1 MDILLN
7 HRRVVAAALLASML
21 TPGCFSERYARQKHE
36 FRVDSDR
43 PDATVYVERDGEKVS
58 LGKAKDFVGEYE
70 YEARGYEYGPGMWIG
85 GIGMALAGGAMA
97 VAGGMGGD
105 SDSAVPLVTIGA
117 VVLLGG
123 ISLFGAGLA
132 YQGDADM
139 AVRRIC
145 PNEFFEPCDDGFT
158 HYDFYEPFHE
168 DDPETYLKA
177 LPPVMLTIEHPD
189 AGSRQVALRSEKI
202 AKVRLGG
209 DGAIG
214 PDRPNTNQ
222 DPKNDAATGLVRGAP
237 QPTSY
242 ALVIGLDTY
251 RELPSPR
258 GAKQDAEDIAQVL
271 EVTLGL
277 PKKNIKLLLNDRAT
291 RGDIL
296 AQIAWLEANV
306 PDGGRIYVFFSGHGS
321 PEMTTGQPYLL
332 PYEASADSLKFTGL
346 DLQRDVL
353 APLEKTRAREVLAF
367 VDACF
372 SGQGERSVIKDG
384 ARPLVPVKRPEA
396 GVQVAVFASAG
407 PDEISGPSE
416 DGKNGLFTSHIVDA
430 LGHAKADAD
439 GDGQV
444 SLLELDQ
451 YVTPRVE
458 RDAQR
463 DQRKQRPTM
472 SLGAKVSTPANVIV
486 VWGVSAQ

>member
-1 MDILLN
+1 MGHISN
-7 HRRVVAAALLASML
+7 HRRAVAVALIASML
-21 TPGCFSERYARQKHE
+21 TPGCFTERYAREKHE
-36 FRVDSDR
+36 FTIDSDQ
-43 PDATVYVERDGEKVS
+43 PDANVYVERNGEKVN

-70 YEARGYEYGPGMWIG
+70 YEVSGYEFGPGLWIG
-85 GIGMALAGGAMA
+85 GALTTVVGGGMMAGGWMSEDEEG
-97 VAGGMGGD
+97 AGIALLALGAIVLFTGAGM
-105 SDSAVPLVTIGA
+105 
-117 VVLLGG
+117 
-123 ISLFGAGLA
+123 FGAGLA
-132 YQGDADM
+132 YQGDSELT
-139 AVRRIC
+139 VRRIC
-145 PNEFFEPCDDGFT
+145 PNEFFVPCDESFT
-158 HYDFYEPFHE
+158 VYPRYEPFDEE
-168 DDPETYLKA
+168 DPAIYLSA
-177 LPPVMLTIEHPD
+177 LPPVLLTIEHPD
-189 AGSRQVALRSEKI
+189 AAPRQVALRSETV

-209 DGAIG
+209 GDGVTRPNQ
-214 PDRPNTNQ
+214 PDRPKT
-222 DPKNDAATGLVRGAP
+222 DGATGLVRGAP

-258 GAKQDAEDIAQVL
+258 GARQDAEDIAQVL
-271 EVTLGL
+271 EVTMGI

-296 AQIAWLEANV
+296 SQIAWLQSNV

-353 APLEKTRAREVLAF
+353 APLEQTKAREVLAF

-372 SGQGERSVIKDG
+372 SGQGERSVIKEG

-396 GVQVAVFASAG
+396 GTQVAIFASAG

-416 DGKNGLFTSHIVDA
+416 DGKNGLFTAHILDA
-430 LGHAKADAD
+430 LGRARADVD

-444 SLLELDQ
+444 SLMELDQ

-458 RDAQR
+458 RDAGR

-472 SLGAKVSTPANVIV
+472 SLGGKVSSANNVIV